1 MNDPEGSPKATVAAA
16 QGTNT
21 SPVNVGKNAAP
32 ALHDDPA
39 EAEPEAHSQP
49 SDRNEQGKTDEHQAA
64 SPVSRTS
71 PAANGFLAVLVS
83 GGDIA
88 RLSAASLALV
98 CSPLVLLAVLAIFF
112 SIDVIVSS
120 WGGRLFGFSY
130 DLVFF
135 VGIFGALGAM
145 VSVMLH
151 ISNPQK
157 WQNLTPLDI
166 FFRFLFRP
174 FLGFV
179 YAVLA
184 LLIVRAD
191 IVPDHL
197 DQLQAIRDLNSL
209 SGLTAGADSGQQV
222 AIMLLIAFLAGFSE
236 RMVKAILQTVEDR
249 IRALAIGPN
258 NAKTT

>member
-1 MNDPEGSPKATVAAA
+1 MI
-16 QGTNT
+16 
-21 SPVNVGKNAAP
+21 
-32 ALHDDPA
+32 DPA
-39 EAEPEAHSQP
+39 SAQKSVVAHP
-49 SDRNEQGKTDEHQAA
+49 TDTNIGSDNVRKSA
-64 SPVSRTS
+64 SSVP
-71 PAANGFLAVLVS
+71 NNFLSVLVS
-83 GGDIA
+83 GGDVA

-98 CSPLVLLAVLAIFF
+98 LSPVVLLAILAIFF
-112 SIDVIVSS
+112 AIDVIVSS

-151 ISNPQK
+151 ISDPQE
-157 WQNLTPLDI
+157 WQNLTPLDV

-184 LLIVRAD
+184 LLIVRAN
-191 IVPDHL
+191 IIPDNL
-197 DQLQAIRDLNSL
+197 DQLQAIRDLNDLGSL
-209 SGLTAGADSGQQV
+209 KLDADSGQQV

-236 RMVKAILQTVEDR
+236 RLVKVILQTVEGR
-249 IRALAIGPN
+249 IRALAIGSDS
-258 NAKTT
+258 AKTT

>member
-1 MNDPEGSPKATVAAA
+1 MNDPEGSPKATVAAP
-16 QGTNT
+16 
-21 SPVNVGKNAAP
+21 SP
-32 ALHDDPA
+32 HDDEA
-39 EAEPEAHSQP
+39 EAKKNSQ
-49 SDRNEQGKTDEHQAA
+49 SSAMNEQGKTDEHLAA
-64 SPVSRTS
+64 SSTSPTSSAS

-209 SGLTAGADSGQQV
+209 SGLTTGADSGQQV

>member
-1 MNDPEGSPKATVAAA
+1 MTDPADAPKSVVTPPSD
-16 QGTNT
+16 TNT
-21 SPVNVGKNAAP
+21 G
-32 ALHDDPA
+32 
-39 EAEPEAHSQP
+39 
-49 SDRNEQGKTDEHQAA
+49 SDT
-64 SPVSRTS
+64 VSKSTS
-71 PAANGFLAVLVS
+71 STSNGFLSILVA
-83 GGDIA
+83 GGDVA
-88 RLSAASLALV
+88 RLSAASFALI

-112 SIDVIVSS
+112 AIDVIVSS

-151 ISNPQK
+151 ISDPQE
-157 WQNLTPLDI
+157 WQNLSPLDV

-191 IVPDHL
+191 IIPDRL
-197 DQLQAIRDLNSL
+197 DQLQAIRDLNELGSL
-209 SGLTAGADSGQQV
+209 KLDADSGQQV
-222 AIMLLIAFLAGFSE
+222 AIMLLLAFLAGFSE
-236 RMVKAILQTVEDR
+236 RLVKAILQTVEGR
-249 IRALAIGPN
+249 IRALAIGSD